1 MKPAPP
7 QPPPES
13 PAIALGDIYYIF
25 FRHKWKIAI
34 CSLLGLAVGA
44 VVYKN
49 SPPPFHSEA
58 KLYIRYVVADGKKP
72 GPQREDVS
80 TKSPDQGGETIMDS
94 EQEILTSM
102 DLARQVAETVGP
114 EKILGT
120 AEGENLVAK
129 AATVINK
136 GLLVEVPPRSSVIR
150 VTFTHSDK
158 AIVQP
163 VLRELIDRYLKMHLE
178 IHRAVGMVGDF
189 LTQETEQLKARLAA
203 TEEELRSTQ
212 SKAGVVSVEQA
223 KKAAANQEARIR
235 EEIFNAQTELAER
248 TAVLDEFSR
257 RLAATSG
264 SSEVAID
271 PSKLPLDDYRSVN
284 TRLASLRKKED
295 DLLTQFTDENS
306 RVKQVRAQIAEAD
319 SAKKKLEASFP
330 QLKAYGL
337 VGPGSSKSSDS
348 AFDPDAEK
356 ARLTA
361 LQSKVKVLNEQL
373 DSIRKD
379 AVELDRIDATLSELR
394 RKKELEEANYRYYSA
409 SLEQSRIDEA
419 LGNGRVS
426 NISEIQTPSAPV
438 RDHRKT
444 SKLAAGIAAAGIAL
458 GLGWAFLIELY
469 LDHSV
474 RRPIDVE
481 RMLGLHLFLSIPAL
495 VGRETKRLTGGY
507 DAKALQAPKD
517 DPDSSGPA
525 PSSGQL
531 AASPRRSTGPVVPA
545 EILRPFHE
553 TLRDRLISY
562 FESIN
567 LTHKPKLIA
576 VTGLGRGTGVTTTAA
591 GLASSLSETGEGN
604 VLLVD
609 MTVGQGSAQ
618 QFYKGKPVCDL
629 DQMLDTRNTAQVQ
642 TNLYVVA
649 DGLGSDKFSRALP
662 QRFSALASKL
672 KASDFDYIIFDMPP
686 VSQISITPR
695 LAGFMDMVLLVLE
708 SEKTPREIVQR
719 ATALLSSSKA
729 HVGAVLNKTKTY
741 VPKRLHEE
749 YLGSL

>member
-1 MKPAPP
+1 MKLS
-7 QPPPES
+7 PPPPNES
-13 PAIALGDIYYIF
+13 PAIALGDIYYIL

-34 CSLLGLAVGA
+34 CSILGLAVGA
-44 VVYKN
+44 IVYKK

-102 DLARQVAETVGP
+102 DLARQVAETIGP

-120 AEGENLVAK
+120 AEGENLVTK

-189 LTQETEQLKARLAA
+189 LTQETEQLKQRLAA
-203 TEEELRSTQ
+203 TEEELRNTQ

-223 KKAAANQEARIR
+223 KKAAADQEARIR

-248 TAVLDEFSR
+248 TTILDDFTKR
-257 RLAATSG
+257 MATTTG
-264 SSEVAID
+264 SSDALID
-271 PSKLPLDDYRSVN
+271 TSKLPLDDYHSIN
-284 TRLASLRKKED
+284 SRLASLRKKED
-295 DLLTQFTDENS
+295 DLLNQFTDESS
-306 RVKQVRAQIAEAD
+306 RVKQVRAQITEAE
-319 SAKKKLEASFP
+319 SAKKKLESAFP
-330 QLKAYGL
+330 QLKVYGS
-337 VGPGSSKSSDS
+337 VGNGAAKSGE
-348 AFDPDAEK
+348 ATFDPAVET
-356 ARLTA
+356 ARLNA
-361 LQSKVKVLNEQL
+361 LQSKIKVLNEQL

-379 AVELDRIDATLSELR
+379 AVNLDRIDATLSELR

-444 SKLAAGIAAAGIAL
+444 SKLAAAIAAAGIGL

-495 VGRETKRLTGGY
+495 ADRATKRLVGG
-507 DAKALQAPKD
+507 DSMKALQAPKD
-517 DPDSSGPA
+517 DAKGP
-525 PSSGQL
+525 SHDGQL
-531 AASPRRSTGPVVPA
+531 TASGRQTIRSIVPA
-545 EILRPFHE
+545 DILRPFHE

-576 VTGLGRGTGVTTTAA
+576 VTGLGRGSGVTTTAA

-609 MTVGQGSAQ
+609 MTVSQGSAQ

-741 VPKRLHEE
+741 VPKKLHEE